1 MRRFR
6 FSTLCHNAADRGEQV
21 QQRLVVDLEA
31 ELTKRQLPDFGIERA
46 AQLAG
51 CSSNHIRA
59 LEDRGELP
67 VPRMIQS
74 GAIQRRIYN
83 YNEINRI
90 REVTEK
96 QPLRPKGANTA
107 RVVFSN
113 LKGGVGK
120 TTMALHFAQYAARE
134 GYRVL
139 LVDAD
144 PQATTT
150 RAFGLIPDLHLQDGE
165 DLFPALT
172 QDPLLIKTAVRKTYW
187 DNLTLIPA
195 RLTLQ
200 YSDWHLSQP
209 EERNNPELGSPPIRL
224 HRALATMDSDWD
236 LIVVDTPPALGMLS
250 INAIAAANL
259 IIMPIS
265 PHMYDISSSVQY
277 FKILAQVC
285 ELYEEEINVERLALL
300 LTKVDNT
307 PETMRNIAV
316 ISGAYGELLL
326 SNRMGQTKELQKS
339 ASDQMT
345 IYEIEQPRGSKET
358 YQRAIM
364 MLDAVNGEIL
374 LAVRQIW
381 QHQILEKIDT
391 REGAITS

>member
-6 FSTLCHNAADRGEQV
+6 FSTLCHNAADRGEQI
-21 QQRLVVDLEA
+21 QQRLVSDLEA
-31 ELTKRQLPDFGIERA
+31 ELAKRHLPDFGIERA

-67 VPRMIQS
+67 EPRMIQS
-74 GAIQRRIYN
+74 GAIQRRVYN
-83 YNEINRI
+83 YNEINHI
-90 REVTEK
+90 RDVIRK
-96 QPLRPKGANTA
+96 RPSRPEGAGTA

-134 GYRVL
+134 GHQVL

-150 RAFGLIPDLHLQDGE
+150 RAFGLIPDLDLQDGE

-172 QDPLLIKTAVRKTYW
+172 EDPVLIQQAIRKTYW
-187 DNLTLIPA
+187 DNLSLIPA

-209 EERNNPELGSPPIRL
+209 EERNNTRLGLPPVRL
-224 HRALATMDSDWD
+224 HRALAAIEANWD

-250 INAIAAANL
+250 INAISAANL

-285 ELYEEEINVERLALL
+285 ELYEEEINVERLAIL
-300 LTKVDNT
+300 LTKVDNS

-326 SNRMGQTKELQKS
+326 SNQMGQTKELQKS
-339 ASDQMT
+339 ASDQLT

-358 YQRAIM
+358 YQRAVM
-364 MLDAVNGEIL
+364 MLDAVNNEIL
-374 LAVRQIW
+374 LAVRQLW
-381 QHQILEKIDT
+381 QHKILEGIET
-391 REGAITS
+391 RRGATI

>member
-6 FSTLCHNAADRGEQV
+6 FSTLCHNAADRGEQI

-59 LEDRGELP
+59 LEERRDLP
-67 VPRMIQS
+67 DPRIIPS
-74 GAIQRRIYN
+74 GAIQRRVYN

-90 REVTEK
+90 REIIGK
-96 QPLRPKGANTA
+96 RPSRPKGVNTA
-107 RVVFSN
+107 RVIFSN

-134 GYRVL
+134 GHRVL

-150 RAFGLIPDLHLQDGE
+150 RAFGLIPDLDLQDGE
-165 DLFPALT
+165 NLFPALT
-172 QDPLLIKTAVRKTYW
+172 EDPALIKRAVRETYW
-187 DNLTLIPA
+187 DNLALIPA

-200 YSDWHLSQP
+200 YADWHLSQP
-209 EERNNPELGSPPIRL
+209 EERDNPRLGSPPVRL
-224 HRALATMDSDWD
+224 HRALSVIEADWD
-236 LIVVDTPPALGMLS
+236 LIIVDTPPALGMLS

-285 ELYEEEINVERLALL
+285 ELYEEEINVERLAIL
-300 LTKVDNT
+300 LTKVDNS

-326 SNRMGQTKELQKS
+326 SNHMGQTKELQKS
-339 ASDQMT
+339 ASDQLT

-358 YQRAIM
+358 YQRAVM
-364 MLDAVNGEIL
+364 MLDAVNSEIL
-374 LAVRQIW
+374 LAVRQMW
-381 QHQILEKIDT
+381 QHQILEEIEA
-391 REGAITS
+391 RQGATL